1 MMGMKKDQSIKHA
14 FSAVLKSR
22 MFVLLWIIMAVEV
35 IFVGLLV
42 FFYARLW
49 QAGVPVR
56 FDGFS
61 DARVFLANG
70 SYLLNYLFLALVI
83 AFANSV
89 VALKIFV
96 IKGRTL
102 SLLTMWATVAI
113 LAVAA
118 ILAATLFGLGST
130 LG

>member
-1 MMGMKKDQSIKHA
+1 MKKDHSTKHA
-14 FSAVLKSR
+14 FSAVLRSR
-22 MFVLLWIIMAVEV
+22 MFVLLWIAMAVEV
-35 IFVGLLV
+35 IFVGLLT

-70 SYLLNYLFLALVI
+70 SYLLNYLFLVLVI
-83 AFANSV
+83 FFANST
-89 VALKIFV
+89 VALKVFTT
-96 IKGRTL
+96 KGRTL
-102 SLLTMWATVAI
+102 SLLVMWATVAI
-113 LAVAA
+113 LAIAA

>member
-1 MMGMKKDQSIKHA
+1 MGMKKDQSIKHA